1 MRAVLSAP
9 EPAAFRGPRIIVAA
23 LLSAAISLGCTL
35 GIFGV
40 FLGPLAEEFAAP
52 KAQLALGN
60 SLWQA
65 AMGLGAPV
73 VGWLL
78 VRYSVRTFMAVG
90 GCLLGVGLAAVS
102 RAEPLWL
109 VGVFYFA
116 AGIGSVLCG
125 PLPSWTIVANWY
137 IERRGRALGIA
148 MNGSTIGMALMPVL
162 AASLI
167 GWLGWRDAMLW
178 IGVGATGVIVPVV
191 LRWVVLR
198 PEHVGQGPDG
208 STPTQSL
215 PAQADEHRP
224 LPTGQVLRD
233 RRFQLIAGIYACCFG
248 ASTALLVFIV
258 SFATSLGLALQS
270 GALMLSVR
278 ALSTVVG
285 RTLCGELADR
295 MDNRL
300 LLGLV
305 VTGYG
310 ALWLTL
316 SYADSIGFLFV
327 AALAMG
333 FFEGALGPLQG
344 SIIGKVF
351 GRHVFSQV
359 LGLKSGAMLPVN
371 LSAPPLFGLLLDIS
385 GDDYGF
391 AFRCFLGLF
400 AVALVL
406 VFFLRIPEHGP
417 DDNASP
423 AAPPQRHSSG

>member
-1 MRAVLSAP
+1 MSTP
-9 EPAAFRGPRIIVAA
+9 KPTAFHGPRIVVAA
-23 LLSAAISLGCTL
+23 MLSTAVSLGCTL

-52 KAQLALGN
+52 KSQLVLGN

-78 VRYSVRTFMAVG
+78 IRYSVRTFMAVG

-109 VGVFYFA
+109 VGVFYFV
-116 AGIGSVLCG
+116 AGTGSVLCG

-148 MNGSTIGMALMPVL
+148 MNGSTIGIALMPAL

-167 GWLGWRDAMLW
+167 GWLGWRDALLW
-178 IGVGATGVIVPVV
+178 MGVGATGVILPVV

-198 PEHVGQGPDG
+198 PEHVGEGPDG
-208 STPTQSL
+208 STPIQPL

-224 LPTGQVLRD
+224 LPIGQILRD
-233 RRFQLIAGIYACCFG
+233 RRFQHIAGIYACCFG

-258 SFATSLGLALQS
+258 SFATSLGLPLQS
-270 GALMLSVR
+270 AALILSVR
-278 ALSTVVG
+278 AVSSVVG

-300 LLGLV
+300 LIGLV
-305 VTGYG
+305 VCGYG
-310 ALWLTL
+310 TLWLAL
-316 SYADSIGFLFV
+316 SYVASVAFLFLAV
-327 AALAMG
+327 LAMG

-344 SIIGKVF
+344 SMIGKVF

-359 LGLKSGAMLPVN
+359 LGLKSAAMLPFN
-371 LSAPPLFGLLLDIS
+371 LSTPPLFGLLLDVS

-391 AFRCFLGLF
+391 AFRCFFGLF
-400 AVALVL
+400 AVAIVL

-417 DDNASP
+417 DDDLPPASP
-423 AAPPQRHSSG
+423 RQ